1 MINNKKY
8 FRLDITEYQDYIS
21 LMADYSNLSM
31 TKYISKL
38 IEDDMTKNTNT
49 YNKFLQREKLLK
61 EIDNMMEIS
70 NNQQEGG
77 KI

>member
-1 MINNKKY
+1 MNNNKKY

-31 TKYISKL
+31 TKYINKL
-38 IEDDMTKNTNT
+38 IEDDIAKNVNT
-49 YNKFLQREKLLK
+49 YNKLLQREKLLK

-70 NNQQEGG
+70 NS
-77 KI
+77 

>member
-1 MINNKKY
+1 MNNNKKY

-21 LMADYSNLSM
+21 LMADSFNLSM

-38 IEDDMTKNTNT
+38 IEDDMAKNVNT
-49 YNKFLQREKLLK
+49 YNKLLQREKLLK

-70 NNQQEGG
+70 NS
-77 KI
+77 

>member
-1 MINNKKY
+1 MNNNKKY

-31 TKYISKL
+31 TKYINKL
-38 IEDDMTKNTNT
+38 IEDDMVKNVNT
-49 YNKFLQREKLLK
+49 YNKLLQREKLLK

-70 NNQQEGG
+70 NN
-77 KI
+77 

>member
-1 MINNKKY
+1 MNNNKKY

-38 IEDDMTKNTNT
+38 IEDDMAKNVNT
-49 YNKFLQREKLLK
+49 YNKLLQREKLLK

-70 NNQQEGG
+70 NS
-77 KI
+77 

>member
-1 MINNKKY
+1 MNNNKKY

-31 TKYISKL
+31 TKYINKL
-38 IEDDMTKNTNT
+38 IEDDMVKNVNT
-49 YNKFLQREKLLK
+49 YNKLLQREKLLK

-70 NNQQEGG
+70 NS
-77 KI
+77 

>member
-1 MINNKKY
+1 MNNNKKY

-38 IEDDMTKNTNT
+38 IEDDIAKNVNT
-49 YNKFLQREKLLK
+49 YNKLLQREKVLK

-70 NNQQEGG
+70 NS
-77 KI
+77 

>member
-1 MINNKKY
+1 MNINKKY

-38 IEDDMTKNTNT
+38 IEDDIAKNVNT
-49 YNKFLQREKLLK
+49 YNKLLQREKLLK

-70 NNQQEGG
+70 NS
-77 KI
+77 

>member
-1 MINNKKY
+1 MNNNKKY

-38 IEDDMTKNTNT
+38 IEDDMAKNVNT
-49 YNKFLQREKLLK
+49 YNKLLQREKLLK

-70 NNQQEGG
+70 ST
-77 KI
+77 

>member
-1 MINNKKY
+1 MNNNKKY

-38 IEDDMTKNTNT
+38 IEDDMAKNVNI
-49 YNKFLQREKLLK
+49 YNKLLQREKLLK

-70 NNQQEGG
+70 NS
-77 KI
+77 

>member
-1 MINNKKY
+1 MNNNKKY

-38 IEDDMTKNTNT
+38 IEDDIAKNINT
-49 YNKFLQREKLLK
+49 YNKLLQREKLLK

-70 NNQQEGG
+70 NS
-77 KI
+77 

>member
-1 MINNKKY
+1 MNNNKKY

-38 IEDDMTKNTNT
+38 IEDDIAKNVNT
-49 YNKFLQREKLLK
+49 YNKLLQREKLLK

-70 NNQQEGG
+70 NS
-77 KI
+77 

>member
-1 MINNKKY
+1 MNNNKKY

-31 TKYISKL
+31 TKYINKL
-38 IEDDMTKNTNT
+38 IEDDMAKNVNI
-49 YNKFLQREKLLK
+49 YNKLLQREKLLK

-70 NNQQEGG
+70 NS
-77 KI
+77 

>member
-21 LMADYSNLSM
+21 LMADYTNLSM

-38 IEDDMTKNTNT
+38 IEDDMAKNVNT
-49 YNKFLQREKLLK
+49 YNKLLQREKLLK

-70 NNQQEGG
+70 NS
-77 KI
+77 

>member
-1 MINNKKY
+1 MNNNKKY
-8 FRLDITEYQDYIS
+8 FRVDITEYQDYIS

-38 IEDDMTKNTNT
+38 IEDDMAKNVNT
-49 YNKFLQREKLLK
+49 YNKLLQREKLLK

-70 NNQQEGG
+70 NS
-77 KI
+77 

>member
-1 MINNKKY
+1 MNNNKKY

-38 IEDDMTKNTNT
+38 IEDDIAKNVNT
-49 YNKFLQREKLLK
+49 YNKLLQREKLVK

-70 NNQQEGG
+70 NS
-77 KI
+77 

>member
-21 LMADYSNLSM
+21 LMADYANLSM
-31 TKYISKL
+31 TKYINKL
-38 IEDDMTKNTNT
+38 IEDDMTKNINT
-49 YNKFLQREKLLK
+49 YNKLLQREKLLK

-70 NNQQEGG
+70 ST
-77 KI
+77 

>member
-1 MINNKKY
+1 MNNNKKY

-21 LMADYSNLSM
+21 LMADYSNLTM

-38 IEDDMTKNTNT
+38 IEDDIAKNVNT
-49 YNKFLQREKLLK
+49 YNKLLQREKLLK

-70 NNQQEGG
+70 NS
-77 KI
+77 

>member
-1 MINNKKY
+1 MNNNKKY

-21 LMADYSNLSM
+21 LMADYANLSM

-38 IEDDMTKNTNT
+38 IEDAMAKNGNT
-49 YNKFLQREKLLK
+49 YNKLLQTEKLLK

-70 NNQQEGG
+70 ST
-77 KI
+77 

>member
-1 MINNKKY
+1 MNNNKKY
-8 FRLDITEYQDYIS
+8 FRIDITEYQDYIS
-21 LMADYSNLSM
+21 LMADYFNLSM

-49 YNKFLQREKLLK
+49 YNKLLQREKLLK

>member
-1 MINNKKY
+1 MNNNKKY

-49 YNKFLQREKLLK
+49 YNKLLQREKLLK

-70 NNQQEGG
+70 ST
-77 KI
+77 

>member
-1 MINNKKY
+1 MNNNKKY

-31 TKYISKL
+31 TKYINKL
-38 IEDDMTKNTNT
+38 IEDDMAKNVNT
-49 YNKFLQREKLLK
+49 YNKLLQREKLLK

-70 NNQQEGG
+70 NS
-77 KI
+77 

>member
-1 MINNKKY
+1 MNNNKKY

-38 IEDDMTKNTNT
+38 IEDDIAKNVNT
-49 YNKFLQREKLLK
+49 YNKLLQRKKLLK

-70 NNQQEGG
+70 NS
-77 KI
+77 

>member
-1 MINNKKY
+1 MNNNKKY

-49 YNKFLQREKLLK
+49 YNKLLQREKLLK

>member
-1 MINNKKY
+1 MNNNKKY

-38 IEDDMTKNTNT
+38 IEDDMAKNVNT
-49 YNKFLQREKLLK
+49 YNKLSQREKLLK

-70 NNQQEGG
+70 NS
-77 KI
+77 

>member
-1 MINNKKY
+1 MNNNKKY

-38 IEDDMTKNTNT
+38 IEVDIAKNVNT
-49 YNKFLQREKLLK
+49 YNKLLQREKLLK

-70 NNQQEGG
+70 NS
-77 KI
+77 